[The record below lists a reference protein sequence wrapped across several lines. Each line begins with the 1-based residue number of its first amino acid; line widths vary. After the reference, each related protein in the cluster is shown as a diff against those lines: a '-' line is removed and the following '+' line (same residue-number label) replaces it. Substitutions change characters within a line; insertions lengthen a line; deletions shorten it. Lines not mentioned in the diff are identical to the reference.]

1 MGRERSRS
9 QEWSPGLILPEK
21 REPRRPISLRVPP
34 ELYEELGA
42 YAKRVGTTRTYL
54 ILECV
59 RRMLAAN
66 GAPQARGDQP
76 LRRRRSE

>member
-9 QEWSPGLILPEK
+9 QQWTPGLILPEK

-59 RRMLAAN
+59 RRMLAAD
-66 GAPQARGDQP
+66 GAGQAGTKT